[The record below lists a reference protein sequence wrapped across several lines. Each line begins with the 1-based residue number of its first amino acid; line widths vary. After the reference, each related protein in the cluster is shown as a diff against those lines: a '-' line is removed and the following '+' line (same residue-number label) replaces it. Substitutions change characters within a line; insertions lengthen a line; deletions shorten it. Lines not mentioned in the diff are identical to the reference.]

1 MQIDITTDGYF
12 ILAEGNYSIRIP
24 PSLAGLHI
32 MYDMLKARRRG
43 ETKLA
48 QPGAPAQSNIPELI
62 AAKLKEIR
70 ERPPADLPI
79 DTKGLDL

>member
-24 PSLAGLHI
+24 TSLAGLHI

-70 ERPPADLPI
+70 ERPPAPMPI
-79 DTKGLDL
+79 STEGLDL

>member
-1 MQIDITTDGYF
+1 MQIDITTDGHF
-12 ILAEGNYSIRIP
+12 VLTEGNYSIRIP
-24 PSLAGLHI
+24 TSLVGLHI
-32 MYDMLKARRRG
+32 MYDMLKARKRG

-70 ERPPADLPI
+70 ERPPTALPI
-79 DTKGLDL
+79 STEGLDL

>member
-1 MQIDITTDGYF
+1 MQIDITTDGHF
-12 ILAEGNYSIRIP
+12 ILTEGNYSIRIP
-24 PSLAGLHI
+24 TSPVGLRI
-32 MYDMLKARRRG
+32 MYDMLKARKRG

-62 AAKLKEIR
+62 AAKLKEMR